1 MPGANRPGRWQRLK
15 RRFNGVFLVT
25 VLIPTALAAVYFGLI
40 ASDVY
45 ISESRFVVRSSQR
58 QSQIGGIGALLQ
70 STGFSRSQD
79 DTYSVHDFVL
89 SRDALRELM
98 TQIDVRKAL
107 NSDAVDVV
115 NRFPGLGFDE
125 SFEAF
130 YRHYKKYVT
139 IEYDTVSAITTLY
152 VRAYAAEDAQKIDD
166 LLLKM
171 GERLIN
177 TLNDR
182 SRSDLI
188 GVAQKE
194 VAAAEERSKV
204 ASLSLSG
211 YRSKQSLFDP
221 DRQSLMQLQGVAKL
235 QEELLSMQAQLAQL
249 LQLSPDNPQIASLRS
264 RIELMKKTITSESS
278 RVAGADGSLTSKST
292 GYDRLLLEKTFAER
306 QLASA
311 FASLETARND
321 AQRQQLYLE
330 RLVRPNLP
338 DKAGEPRRVR
348 SVLTVFVVGLILWG
362 VLSLVVASI
371 KEHSD

>member
-1 MPGANRPGRWQRLK
+1 
-15 RRFNGVFLVT
+15 
-25 VLIPTALAAVYFGLI
+25 
-40 ASDVY
+40 
-45 ISESRFVVRSSQR
+45 
-58 QSQIGGIGALLQ
+58 
-70 STGFSRSQD
+70 
-79 DTYSVHDFVL
+79 
-89 SRDALRELM
+89 
-98 TQIDVRKAL
+98 
-107 NSDAVDVV
+107 
-115 NRFPGLGFDE
+115 
-125 SFEAF
+125 
-130 YRHYKKYVT
+130 
-139 IEYDTVSAITTLY
+139 
-152 VRAYAAEDAQKIDD
+152 
-166 LLLKM
+166 
-171 GERLIN
+171 
-177 TLNDR
+177 
-182 SRSDLI
+182 
-188 GVAQKE
+188 
-194 VAAAEERSKV
+194 
-204 ASLSLSG
+204 
-211 YRSKQSLFDP
+211 
-221 DRQSLMQLQGVAKL
+221 MQLQGVAKL